1 MDQNDI
7 REIVENIRFLIS
19 VKDTAKLKNILLSTH
34 PADIADIFDHFDED
48 ERDYLFSFLP
58 PEEASEVIVEL
69 DDFHRGDLLEDL
81 NEDRLSELV
90 DEMDSDDATDLV
102 AELPSEVADKV
113 LQSID
118 EQDSDEVKEL
128 MRHDEE
134 SAGGIMAL
142 EFIVVSQNST
152 IDEAIRE
159 IRKKAEEVEDV
170 YYVYVIDDNGILVGT
185 LSLKNLILSG
195 SKRKVSEVMDRDV
208 ISVDEDMDQEE
219 VANIA
224 KKYDLVAV
232 PVVDK
237 RKRLVGRI
245 TIDDIVDVIEDE
257 ASEDIHRF
265 AGITDEEEIH
275 EKSSFKI
282 SRARLPWL
290 LVAFGG
296 QLCSA
301 FILHHFQSTLK
312 EIIIATFFIPIIMA
326 MGGNVGIQSSTIMVR
341 GLATGE
347 IGLIH
352 ARRQFLKEMR
362 VSLINGFVCGILI
375 LLIVGLWLKEIQFGA
390 ILALSLFLIIVNAGF
405 VGALIPLVCKKLN
418 IDPAIAT
425 GPFITTTNDA
435 FGLLIYLGLTTLY
448 LSIIV

>member
-1 MDQNDI
+1 MDQDDLK
-7 REIVENIRFLIS
+7 EIVENLRFLIS
-19 VKDTAKLKNILLSTH
+19 VNDKPKLKNILLSTH
-34 PADIADIFDHFDED
+34 PADIADILDHFKED
-48 ERDYLFSFLP
+48 ERDFLFSLLP

-69 DDFHRGDLLEDL
+69 DDFHREDLLEDMH
-81 NEDRLSELV
+81 EDRLSELV
-90 DEMDSDDATDLV
+90 DEMDSDDAADLV
-102 AELPSEVADKV
+102 SELPSEIADKV

-118 EQDSDEVKEL
+118 KQDSEEVKEL

-142 EFIVVSQNST
+142 EFIVVNQNST
-152 IDEAIRE
+152 IDDAILE

-170 YYVYVIDDNGILVGT
+170 YYVYVIDDNGVLVGI
-185 LSLKNLILSG
+185 LSLKDLILSG
-195 SKRKVSEVMDRDV
+195 NKTRVSEVMDRDV
-208 ISVDEDMDQEE
+208 ISVHEGTDQEE
-219 VANIA
+219 VAKMA

-232 PVVDK
+232 PVIDEFN
-237 RKRLVGRI
+237 RLVGRI

-257 ASEDIHRF
+257 ASEDIHRL
-265 AGITDEEEIH
+265 AGIIDEEEIH

-296 QLCSA
+296 ELGSV
-301 FILHHFQSTLK
+301 FILDHFASTLK

-347 IGLIH
+347 IGLLH
-352 ARRQFLKEMR
+352 ARGQLLKEMR
-362 VSLINGFVCGILI
+362 VSLINGVLCGLLILI
-375 LLIVGLWLKEIQFGA
+375 IVGFWFKEIEFGA
-390 ILALSLFLIIVNAGF
+390 ILAISLFFIIVNATF
-405 VGALIPLVCKKLN
+405 VGATMPLVLKKLN

-425 GPFITTTNDA
+425 GPFITTANDVL
-435 FGLLIYLGLTTLY
+435 GILIYLSLASLY
-448 LSIIV
+448 LSTKI